1 MVTYYAALSLD
12 GRIAGEEHD
21 LAFLKTLTGAEN
33 DYETFYADVDSLI
46 MGAGTWEFMVR
57 HGSWPYAGKPT
68 WIVTHAAE
76 LAELPGAE
84 PVENFAGEI
93 EELVRLIESRGL
105 RRTWLV
111 GGGDI
116 AGQLLAHD
124 LIDELI
130 LTIAPALVGRGPA
143 LADGEFPLRRFDL
156 TRLERF
162 GDDGVRLH
170 YDRSRKEPG

>member
-1 MVTYYAALSLD
+1 MITYYAALSLD
-12 GRIAGEEHD
+12 GRIAGEDHD

-84 PVENFAGEI
+84 PVEIFAGEI
-93 EELVRLIESRGL
+93 GELVRLIESRGL

-130 LTIAPALVGRGPA
+130 LTLAPTLVGRGPA
-143 LADGEFPLRRFDL
+143 LADGGFPLRRFGL

-170 YDRSRKEPG
+170 YERSRKEP